1 MGNTKDTSIT
11 HTGIIYEANTS
22 GGKMMVH
29 QFSDHGCRRK
39 DILNLAGFLPRSEVN
54 GPGSRAVVWVQG
66 CPIRCR
72 GCFNEAYWP
81 FSPANLFTVDELASR
96 ITTLPDIDGVTFSGG
111 EPFAQAGALAILGDR
126 VKEAGLSLVTYT
138 GFTPG
143 QLAKGHCPTW
153 DHLLRITDL
162 LIAGP
167 YMDELACKERYRGSS
182 NQQVIPLSG
191 RIMPVFPGHYAQEDQ
206 GGRVE
211 FTIGVDGSITTSGF
225 PDKPFVEQL
234 AHRCRGA

>member
-1 MGNTKDTSIT
+1 
-11 HTGIIYEANTS
+11 
-22 GGKMMVH
+22 MVH
-29 QFSDHGCRRK
+29 QFSDPGCRRK
-39 DILNLAGFLPRSEVN
+39 DMLNLAGFLPRSEVN

-81 FSPANLFTVDELASR
+81 FYPVNLVTVNELATR
-96 ITTLPDIDGVTFSGG
+96 ITALPDIDGVTFSGG
-111 EPFAQAGALAILGDR
+111 EPFAQAGALALLGDR
-126 VKEAGLSLVTYT
+126 VKEAGLTLVIYT
-138 GFTPG
+138 GFTHN
-143 QLAKGHCPTW
+143 QLVRSHRPSW
-153 DHLLRITDL
+153 IHLMGITDL

-167 YMDELACKERYRGSS
+167 YIESLACTGMYRGSS
-182 NQQVIPLSG
+182 NQQVLPLSG
-191 RIMPVFPGHYAQEDQ
+191 RIRPVSPGHYAPEEQ

>member
-1 MGNTKDTSIT
+1 
-11 HTGIIYEANTS
+11 
-22 GGKMMVH
+22 MMVH
-29 QFSDHGCRRK
+29 QFSDPGCRRK

-81 FSPANLFTVDELASR
+81 FSPANLVTVGELATR
-96 ITTLPDIDGVTFSGG
+96 ITALPDIDGVTFSGG
-111 EPFAQAGALAILGDR
+111 EPFAQAGALALLGDR
-126 VKEAGLSLVTYT
+126 VKEAGLTLVTYT

-143 QLAKGHCPTW
+143 QLARGRCPSW
-153 DHLLRITDL
+153 DHLLGITDL

-167 YMDELACKERYRGSS
+167 YVGSLACRGMYRGSS

-191 RIMPVFPGHYAQEDQ
+191 RIAPVPDSHYGPHEQA
-206 GGRVE
+206 GRVE
-211 FTIGVDGSITTSGF
+211 FTIGTDGSITTSGF
-225 PDKPFVEQL
+225 PEKPLVEQL
-234 AHRCRGA
+234 ACRCRGA